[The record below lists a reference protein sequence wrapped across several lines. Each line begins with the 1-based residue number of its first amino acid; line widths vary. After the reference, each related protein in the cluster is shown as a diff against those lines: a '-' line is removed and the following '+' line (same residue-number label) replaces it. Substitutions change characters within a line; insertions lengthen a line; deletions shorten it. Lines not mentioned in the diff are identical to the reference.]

1 MKKIIEYLNSQD
13 FPQHIYMCT
22 SVTVEL
28 YRVLVSTLLILFI
41 PQDCGGG
48 QMCSLLENMAS
59 DDQVYS
65 TGITFNFITLGVFLI
80 FYAIEISREKKL
92 IKYLEVNPQ
101 IPSDNE
107 SLTLIFDIIPLE
119 YKNKIYRIDNYYQKI
134 TYVCVLLFIV
144 NTIISGMVIYHY
156 SLGNQTTT
164 TFITNVL
171 FMTTKVYDSYSIA
184 NTETSIFYS
193 AYMRNHVQFNDIDPS
208 LKRRLSS
215 VGSMDKNM
223 IEMIELE
230 EQQEQQEMQTKEED
244 EKGHTQDHHIY
255 EKVVQVV
262 DIESETDSKNQEEVK
277 FVLSEIVDKIA
288 DTENI

>member
-1 MKKIIEYLNSQD
+1 MYNRIKEYTMSQD
-13 FPQHIYMCT
+13 FQQHVCMGV
-22 SVTVEL
+22 SVTIEL

-59 DDQVYS
+59 SDNVYT
-65 TGITFNFITLGVFLI
+65 TGISFNFITFGVFLI
-80 FYAIEISREKKL
+80 LYAIEISREKKL

-107 SLTLIFDIIPLE
+107 SLTLIFDIIPIE
-119 YKNKIYRIDNYYQKI
+119 YKNKIYRLDYYYQKT

-144 NTIISGMVIYHY
+144 NTIISGIVIYHY

-171 FMTTKVYDSYSIA
+171 FMATKVYDSYSIA
-184 NTETSIFYS
+184 NTEKSIFYS

-208 LKRRLSS
+208 FKRRLSTI
-215 VGSMDKNM
+215 M
-223 IEMIELE
+223 IEMSQREYQEIEI
-230 EQQEQQEMQTKEED
+230 D
-244 EKGHTQDHHIY
+244 
-255 EKVVQVV
+255 
-262 DIESETDSKNQEEVK
+262 ESECEREHEHEVED
-277 FVLSEIVDKIA
+277 VLSEIVNKIA
-288 DTENI
+288 DIGTNTNTDTDTEIISKI

>member
-184 NTETSIFYS
+184 NT

-215 VGSMDKNM
+215 VGGSMDKNA
-223 IEMIELE
+223 E
-230 EQQEQQEMQTKEED
+230 EAWFQSEHM
-244 EKGHTQDHHIY
+244 Y
-255 EKVVQVV
+255 EKVEHVL
-262 DIESETDSKNQEEVK
+262 DIESESDNDLTDSSQEIK
-277 FVLSEIVDKIA
+277 DILSEIVNKIA
-288 DTENI
+288 DADAEQVENDYKN

>member
-215 VGSMDKNM
+215 VGGSMDKNA
-223 IEMIELE
+223 E
-230 EQQEQQEMQTKEED
+230 EAWFQSEHM
-244 EKGHTQDHHIY
+244 Y
-255 EKVVQVV
+255 EKVEHVL
-262 DIESETDSKNQEEVK
+262 DIESESDNDLTDSSQEIK
-277 FVLSEIVDKIA
+277 DILSEIVNKIA
-288 DTENI
+288 DADAEQVENDYKN